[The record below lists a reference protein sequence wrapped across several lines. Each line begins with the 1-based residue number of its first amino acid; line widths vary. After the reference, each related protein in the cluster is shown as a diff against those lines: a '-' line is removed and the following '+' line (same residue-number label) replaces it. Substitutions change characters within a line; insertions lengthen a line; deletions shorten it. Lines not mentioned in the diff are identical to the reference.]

1 MKFGKWLGGGLGWAF
16 AGPIGALAGF
26 VIGAIIDGN
35 DSNDRVRNTPGR
47 TYAGD
52 FKISLLVLIA
62 CVVKADGVRKAEEIG
77 IVRKILISNFGESE
91 ADEAIRILNGLLQQ
105 DIDETQVAWQ
115 ISRNMNYSSKL
126 ELLHQLFEVAYAD
139 GEVCDAEMNLLQ
151 RIAGIFGISAMDFN
165 AIRAPYTRYSDA
177 GWAYTALG
185 IEKSATGEEVKKA
198 YRKMAMKY
206 HPDKLTGLGEDV
218 RKAGAEKFR
227 AVQEAYEHIKKERGM
242 K

>member
-26 VIGAIIDGN
+26 VIGAIIDGKQQ
-35 DSNDRVRNTPGR
+35 DGPRYASGR

-77 IVRKILISNFGESE
+77 IVRRILVANFGEAE
-91 ADEAIRILNGLLQQ
+91 ADEAIQILNRLLQEN
-105 DIDETQVAWQ
+105 IDETQVAWQ
-115 ISRNMNYSSKL
+115 ISRHMNYSSKL
-126 ELLHQLFEVAYAD
+126 ELLHLLFEVAYAD
-139 GEVCDAEMNLLQ
+139 GEVCEAEMSLLQ
-151 RIAGIFGISAMDFN
+151 RIAGIFGVSAIDFN
-165 AIRAPYTRYSDA
+165 AIKAPYTRSVDED
-177 GWAYTALG
+177 WAYKALG
-185 IEKSATGEEVKKA
+185 IEKSASDEEGKKA

-218 RKAGAEKFR
+218 KKAGAEKFR